1 MAPWR
6 RCWQIAMTSSVPFRH
21 IVGKSAREGH
31 EEHAPARRAQE
42 FDPMTTP
49 DHAKA
54 ATKPATESASP
65 ARHYRV
71 FAHDIEAA
79 RAAP

>member
-6 RCWQIAMTSSVPFRH
+6 RCWQIAMTSSVSFRH

-31 EEHAPARRAQE
+31 EEHASARTKE

-49 DHAKA
+49 EHAKA
-54 ATKPATESASP
+54 ATKTATNSP

-71 FAHDIEAA
+71 FAQDIEAA
-79 RAAP
+79 RAAPG